1 MPEEPE
7 RTTRARR
14 AAELALVRVC
24 HHYGGT
30 PNFVLLGG
38 LVPQLLCADSGMV
51 HAGTTDVD
59 VQVDLEI
66 AAGADNAPR
75 LETALRNADFSP
87 DSGQVWRWETV
98 QGGTYRA
105 VIKFELLA
113 DLDSARQGDNVLF
126 TSTSALGA
134 VNLRGTGYAARDHTV
149 RTLVAY
155 DQGARRVADVHVTG
169 LAGFLLAK
177 TAAATGDTRPRTTTT
192 SPSCCCTTTRSTSS
206 ARAQRN
212 RPPRWCYAARSA
224 RRAANGARGS
234 TRQLRRRRRLRD
246 DRVRR
251 PARAQP
257 PRDRCGHR
265 RDRRAAGGRGVCR
278 CNPRG
283 HCPARRIALYGI
295 ADRGPN
301 TGPRRLESRVLC
313 NDPTTNDKGRQ
324 DPSLRP

>member
-155 DQGARRVADVHVTG
+155 DQGARRVADVHVAG

-177 TAAATGDTRPRTTTT
+177 TAAAYGRHKAKDYYDIAFVLLHHDEIDELGSGAMESPAEVVLRRLGPPVELRTALEDLRANFADDDAQGTIAYVDQHGLNHPETDAATAATDAQLTVAAFTG
-192 SPSCCCTTTRSTSS
+192 
-206 ARAQRN
+206 ALLGAI
-212 RPPRWCYAARSA
+212 A
-224 RRAANGARGS
+224 RRAG
-234 TRQLRRRRRLRD
+234 
-246 DRVRR
+246 
-251 PARAQP
+251 
-257 PRDRCGHR
+257 
-265 RDRRAAGGRGVCR
+265 
-278 CNPRG
+278 
-283 HCPARRIALYGI
+283 
-295 ADRGPN
+295 
-301 TGPRRLESRVLC
+301 
-313 NDPTTNDKGRQ
+313 
-324 DPSLRP
+324 